1 MVNFDLGL
9 AGKQKEKAVTRN
21 IFWYTQAVKEKMQH
35 LNFAKTDMYCILTRV
50 AKCLREHIIL
60 HIYLVKKWPIIVIK
74 TYTSEKKKVLACKS
88 ELCAFISL

>member
-1 MVNFDLGL
+1 M
-9 AGKQKEKAVTRN
+9 RN

>member
-1 MVNFDLGL
+1 M
-9 AGKQKEKAVTRN
+9 RN

-35 LNFAKTDMYCILTRV
+35 LNFAKIDMYCIPIRA

-88 ELCAFISL
+88 ELIISSILLTFMFEDRGEIERRN